1 MINNYNTAYSLLHI
15 TEQPQ
20 EVQAQFWD
28 CIASIPYIR
37 ELISAD
43 RKFARDIERDGEGKI
58 IVDIT
63 KPHILED
70 MDYFRP
76 SALHFKETGKFTDL
90 MPNANPNSEYGK
102 WIREEIRRCWDGYV
116 RPSDGEWITGD
127 YYFFLNYCPIQ
138 VIKTGKHGESIRTI
152 DFPSVWDGHYYK
164 FHYLDQCRACG
175 KHAVELSRRGC
186 GKSYCGAALLAKRFI
201 LGESKE
207 VNKKV
212 QCVVTASDK
221 KYISGANQILDMFQS
236 YTDFCANNT
245 QFPARRIVSSVQK
258 LQWTMGYVDSISGT
272 KRGTENSVLGI
283 TSKDNESKLRGSRG
297 VLYILEEAG
306 TFPRL
311 RSLYQ
316 ILRPSVEDGSKVW
329 GLIYLYGTSGDTESD
344 FSSLQELMYNPI
356 GYNIYSVKNV
366 YDKEGQGRSRFTYFF
381 PGYMNRAGC
390 YDENGNSD
398 ITKALMQL
406 LIDRYVVKYNSSD
419 LNAITKRIAELP
431 ITPQEAILKSQDN
444 MFPITELNARLS
456 EIDNDP
462 SFYDT
467 TYVGNLIQG
476 KDGNVTFQVSADKPI
491 RDFPLQDNKT
501 VGAIEFYALP
511 EKDPNGKV
519 FRDRYIIGLDPVDD
533 DSAETMSLYSNI
545 VLDLW
550 TDTIVAEYTGRHQYA
565 DENFETTRKLCLFY
579 NCRVL
584 YESNKKGIYAYF
596 LRLNCTHLLEMTPEY
611 LKDKSLIKD
620 LGYGNKAYGV
630 NATAPINNYANTLIK
645 DWLLKPVTKIEKDSD
660 GNTSE
665 VTLFNLTKL
674 NNRALIK
681 ELILFN
687 PVINVD
693 RVRALGMTMLFR
705 EEYMVK
711 YGGQLNKSKT
721 IDDSK
726 YLGNDKYFTLNYD
739 ARFKV

>member
-1 MINNYNTAYSLLHI
+1 
-15 TEQPQ
+15 
-20 EVQAQFWD
+20 
-28 CIASIPYIR
+28 
-37 ELISAD
+37 
-43 RKFARDIERDGEGKI
+43 
-58 IVDIT
+58 
-63 KPHILED
+63 
-70 MDYFRP
+70 
-76 SALHFKETGKFTDL
+76 
-90 MPNANPNSEYGK
+90 
-102 WIREEIRRCWDGYV
+102 
-116 RPSDGEWITGD
+116 
-127 YYFFLNYCPIQ
+127 
-138 VIKTGKHGESIRTI
+138 
-152 DFPSVWDGHYYK
+152 
-164 FHYLDQCRACG
+164 
-175 KHAVELSRRGC
+175 
-186 GKSYCGAALLAKRFI
+186 
-201 LGESKE
+201 
-207 VNKKV
+207 
-212 QCVVTASDK
+212 
-221 KYISGANQILDMFQS
+221 MFQS
-236 YTDFCANNT
+236 YIDFCANNT

-272 KRGTENSVLGI
+272 RRGTENSVLGI

-550 TDTIVAEYTGRHQYA
+550 TDTVVAEYTGRHQYA

-674 NNRALIK
+674 KNRALIK

-711 YGGQLNKSKT
+711 YGGQLDKSKT